1 MNVWQGDR
9 GSQDLSTPVGA
20 LEFASS
26 GLQRREE
33 REGEGVQMRS
43 FIGQP
48 WKLYTS
54 SSLTFHCLALSRKH
68 NTIATE
74 LGDQV
79 HLSAFEKEE
88 K

>member
-9 GSQDLSTPVGA
+9 GSQDLSMPLGA

-26 GLQRREE
+26 GWQRREE
-33 REGEGVQMRS
+33 REGEEVQMRS
-43 FIGQP
+43 FTSQP
-48 WKLYTS
+48 CKWYTS
-54 SSLTFHCLALSRKH
+54 SSLTFHCLELSRKH
-68 NTIATE
+68 NMIATE

-79 HLSAFEKEE
+79 HLSTFEKEE